1 MYTKCVITRYVR
13 SAMAMHSYRN
23 GIFVSNSEF
32 QARLEGNSL
41 YTASMPR
48 QVAYGAKISLK
59 NHRTGGAYLHS
70 HFHLY
75 PEGIGA
81 RQQQVTTYSHKDE
94 NNQWLIKPWDREVQ
108 ENDTVILLKD
118 GDLLRLEHTQTS
130 RNLHSHREEAPL
142 TKRHNQV
149 TCYGEKGVGDAN
161 DVWRLEV
168 VKGAGPN
175 GEVHTVTTKF
185 RLIHYLAN
193 CALLSHNKQLPK
205 WGFDQMEV
213 TCTPNKRD
221 KNAVWNVED
230 NWFSKLPSE
239 SFERYRPGFIQ
250 MFFESH
256 AVMLQ
261 GNAGLKPKEGE
272 LTSRPWHWPINLRGQ
287 FFSGFEYRV
296 YLLGNPLIWWSNLIL
311 LGVYFV
317 LQTGVLVLGQR
328 RGDND
333 VHYLTSS
340 CRWLLL
346 GWAVHY
352 VPFYAMGRVLY
363 FHHYFP
369 ALMFSSM
376 LSGVVIDYVITLCIP
391 TRQRHWVIAGL
402 LSVIVYSFSLFSP
415 LAYGMQGP
423 PANLPNSTMHG
434 LKWLDT
440 WEF

>member
-1 MYTKCVITRYVR
+1 MQSSFFLPINCISKLHQ
-13 SAMAMHSYRN
+13 S
-23 GIFVSNSEF
+23 GE
-32 QARLEGNSL
+32 
-41 YTASMPR
+41 
-48 QVAYGAKISLK
+48 KISSS
-59 NHRTGGAYLHS
+59 YFIS
-70 HFHLY
+70 
-75 PEGIGA
+75 
-81 RQQQVTTYSHKDE
+81 
-94 NNQWLIKPWDREVQ
+94 
-108 ENDTVILLKD
+108 
-118 GDLLRLEHTQTS
+118 
-130 RNLHSHREEAPL
+130 
-142 TKRHNQV
+142 
-149 TCYGEKGVGDAN
+149 C
-161 DVWRLEV
+161 
-168 VKGAGPN
+168 
-175 GEVHTVTTKF
+175 
-185 RLIHYLAN
+185 
-193 CALLSHNKQLPK
+193 
-205 WGFDQMEV
+205 FD
-213 TCTPNKRD
+213 
-221 KNAVWNVED
+221 
-230 NWFSKLPSE
+230 
-239 SFERYRPGFIQ
+239 
-250 MFFESH
+250 
-256 AVMLQ
+256 Q